1 MTAIKICGI
10 TRQEDAAAA
19 VRLGVH
25 ALGFILWPGSPR
37 RVAFDEM
44 RRIVSELPPLVTPVG
59 VFVDPTASDVRRAV
73 DVGIRVAQI
82 HGAEPDWSG
91 RPPATILR
99 AVRLATDWTLTD
111 RQIDPLSVTV
121 DPPVPATIAVLL
133 DAHDDTFHGGTG
145 KTVDWERAALVARS
159 RPVLLAGGLT
169 PSNVI
174 EAIHTVRPYGVDVA
188 SGVEERPGVKSHL
201 RLRHFVDA
209 VRRAD
214 AEPADEAMEELQ

>member
-37 RVAFDEM
+37 SVAFDQM
-44 RRIVSELPPLVTPVG
+44 RRIVAELPPLVTPVG
-59 VFVDPTASDVRRAV
+59 VFVSPTDSDVRRAV
-73 DVGIRVAQI
+73 VVGIRVAQI
-82 HGAEPDWSG
+82 HGAEPHWSG
-91 RPPATILR
+91 RAPTTILR
-99 AVRLATDWTLTD
+99 AVRLGNGGGENV
-111 RQIDPLSVTV
+111 DPL
-121 DPPVPATIAVLL
+121 VPATIPVLL
-133 DAHDDTFHGGTG
+133 DAHDDTLHGGTG
-145 KTVDWERAALVARS
+145 QTVDWERAALVARS

-169 PSNVI
+169 PSNVF

-188 SGVEERPGVKSHL
+188 SGVEERPGVKSHM

-214 AEPADEAMEELQ
+214 AEAADEAMEELQ